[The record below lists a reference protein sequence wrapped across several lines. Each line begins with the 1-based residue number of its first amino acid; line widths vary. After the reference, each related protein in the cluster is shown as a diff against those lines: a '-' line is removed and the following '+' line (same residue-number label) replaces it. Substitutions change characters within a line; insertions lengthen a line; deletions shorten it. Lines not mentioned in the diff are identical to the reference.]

1 MGGHPGHILT
11 VPDLENSSLV
21 WYALQSRR
29 NQEDALLQYLSH
41 RQIEAYYPC
50 IKVQPANPR
59 MRKIKPYFPG
69 YLFVHVDIA
78 ENTPHMFHW
87 MPCAS
92 GLVCFDGIAAPVD
105 DRLITGVQQ
114 AIATMAQHGK
124 GVYEF
129 EHGDRVRITG
139 GLFEDYQAIFD
150 ARLSGQDRVRVLLET
165 LRGRSIL
172 LETTARQ
179 LKRAD
184 SHNRV

>member
-1 MGGHPGHILT
+1 MA
-11 VPDLENSSLV
+11 

-29 NQEDALLQYLSH
+29 NQEDALLQYLKYK
-41 RQIEAYYPC
+41 QIEAYYPC
-50 IKVQPANPR
+50 IQAHPVNLR

-69 YLFVHVDIA
+69 YLFVRIDI
-78 ENTPHMFHW
+78 EEYTPHMFHW

-92 GLVCFDGIAAPVD
+92 GLVCFDGIAASVD
-105 DRLITGVQQ
+105 DRMITGIQQ
-114 AIATMAQHGK
+114 VVATMAQHGK

-150 ARLSGQDRVRVLLET
+150 ARLSGTDRVRVLLET

-179 LKRAD
+179 LKRID
-184 SHNRV
+184 GHNRV